1 MPVLLDTGFVY
12 AVLNRNEQYH
22 VVSTEIARE
31 ARDTMLLPT
40 PVIVEVAYL
49 LLRDIGP
56 IAVAEFLEGLASTDL
71 VLIEPEDSDYQRAA
85 AVLRQ
90 YNDAHIDLVDSLIV
104 AIAERL
110 NIRLILTLDQRH
122 FRMFRP
128 QHCTA
133 FELLP

>member
-1 MPVLLDTGFVY
+1 MAVLLDTGFVY
-12 AVLNRNEQYH
+12 AVINR
-22 VVSTEIARE
+22 TERQHEAATKVARE
-31 ARDTMLLPT
+31 IREPMLLPT
-40 PVIVEVAYL
+40 PVIVEVAFL

-56 IAVAEFLEGLASTDL
+56 LAVAEFVGDLATTDMIL
-71 VLIEPEDSDYQRAA
+71 VEPEGTDYERAA

-90 YNDAHIDLVDSLIV
+90 YNDAHIDLVDALIV

-110 NIRLILTLDQRH
+110 NIDLILTLDQRH

-128 QHCTA
+128 KHCVA

>member
-1 MPVLLDTGFVY
+1 MPALLDTGFVY
-12 AVLNRNEQYH
+12 AVLNRTEKYH
-22 VVSTEIARE
+22 AVSVEIARQT
-31 ARDTMLLPT
+31 RDTMLLPA
-40 PVIVEVAYL
+40 PVIVEVSYL

-56 IAVAEFLEGLASTDL
+56 IAVAEFLESLASTDM
-71 VLIEPEDSDYQRAA
+71 VVIEPEDADYQRAA
-85 AVLRQ
+85 VVLRK
-90 YNDAHIDLVDSLIV
+90 YNDAHIDLVDALIV

-128 QHCTA
+128 QHCSA

>member
-31 ARDTMLLPT
+31 TRDTMLLPT

>member
-1 MPVLLDTGFVY
+1 
-12 AVLNRNEQYH
+12 
-22 VVSTEIARE
+22 
-31 ARDTMLLPT
+31 MLLPT

>member
-31 ARDTMLLPT
+31 AQDTMLLPT

-71 VLIEPEDSDYQRAA
+71 VLIEPENSDYQCA
-85 AVLRQ
+85 AVLHQ
-90 YNDAHIDLVDSLIV
+90 YND
-104 AIAERL
+104 
-110 NIRLILTLDQRH
+110 TY
-122 FRMFRP
+122 
-128 QHCTA
+128 
-133 FELLP
+133 

>member
-12 AVLNRNEQYH
+12 AVLNRTEKYH
-22 VVSTEIARE
+22 AASVEVARQT
-31 ARDTMLLPT
+31 RDTMLLPT

-49 LLRDIGP
+49 LLRDVGP
-56 IAVAEFLEGLASTDL
+56 IAVAEFLESLASTDM
-71 VLIEPEDSDYQRAA
+71 QRAA
-85 AVLRQ
+85 VVLRK

-128 QHCTA
+128 QHCAA